1 MAKKSIRRKHYIPW
15 IHRWSRLLIAAISIV
30 GAVTTAA
37 LTTGNTSGGT
47 LSCPTIGCD
56 WVLSNPDATVFHL
69 SLTLFGCFAYVSLA
83 VLAVAPLLVDSAKH
97 NDLRSNLEN
106 WTWLV
111 LLAGAAAMLV
121 FSSYLI
127 YLLIFKLK
135 AICIYCIA
143 SALFS
148 ISLFILT
155 LIGLDWE
162 NFWQVFLTV
171 TVVGLFAIVGTLEIY
186 TNVNQLFIED
196 HLGSEGGHPITTT
209 SGTAEMA
216 LGQHLKQAGAKMYAA
231 FWSPQSYH
239 QKQLFGQQAFSQV
252 NYIECDPKGQD
263 PQTDQCIAAK
273 IFSFPTWK
281 INGKFYEGEKTLP
294 ELADLSG
301 YQGLRNFQNSSLLD
315 Y

>member
-1 MAKKSIRRKHYIPW
+1 MAQKSIRRKPCIPW
-15 IHRWSRLLIAAISIV
+15 VHRWSRLLIAALGIM

-37 LTTGNTSGGT
+37 LTTGNISGGT
-47 LSCPTIGCD
+47 LACPTIGCD
-56 WVLSNPDATVFHL
+56 WVLSNPYATVFHL
-69 SLTLFGCFAYVSLA
+69 PLPLFGCFAYVSLA
-83 VLAVAPLLVDSAKH
+83 VLAVAPLLVDSTKH

-106 WTWLV
+106 LTWLV
-111 LLAGAAAMLV
+111 LLAGATAMLV

-135 AICIYCIA
+135 AVCIYCIA

-148 ISLFILT
+148 ISLFVLT

-162 NFWQVFLTV
+162 DFWQVFFTV
-171 TVVGLFAIVGTLEIY
+171 TVVGLLTIIGTLEIY
-186 TNVNQLFIED
+186 NNPDQIFVETL
-196 HLGSEGGHPITTT
+196 LGSEGGHPITTT

-216 LGQHLKQAGAKMYAA
+216 LGPHLKQVGAKMYGA
-231 FWSPQSYH
+231 FWSFQCYR

-263 PQTDQCIAAK
+263 TQTNQCIAAK

-281 INGKFYEGEKTLP
+281 INDKFYEGEKTLP
-294 ELADLSG
+294 ELANLSS
-301 YQGLRNFQNSSLLD
+301 YQGPRNFQNPPLLK